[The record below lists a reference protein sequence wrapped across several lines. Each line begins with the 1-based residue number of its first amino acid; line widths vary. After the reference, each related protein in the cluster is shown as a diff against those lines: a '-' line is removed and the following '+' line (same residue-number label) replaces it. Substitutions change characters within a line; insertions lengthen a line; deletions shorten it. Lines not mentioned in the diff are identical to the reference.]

1 MHGMGAPYQFVEG
14 FIFKMRQNGPDGP
27 AVIKIAV
34 KADCVKLFP
43 VLPDQ
48 TDHLW
53 GNARKAVAFI
63 AARAHPGGQ
72 RQSSQ
77 APYGLKG
84 PARPGV
90 NFGQLDIVKGDTLT
104 VLGRFTIYGG
114 STLEMKDGRLVR
126 KADGPDHNLSFY
138 DRLERKP
145 SFKGKE
151 GADGLEAFKAWV
163 QKNLKK
169 AADGATGTVEVR
181 FVVGRNGGIQEVQ
194 AIKGGTPA
202 MRAEAVRVVQSA
214 PKWKPALSDGSPV
227 RMPYTLEVRF

>member
-1 MHGMGAPYQFVEG
+1 MMKKLLLLLALV
-14 FIFKMRQNGPDGP
+14 P
-27 AVIKIAV
+27 AVCLAQPRQLSVKEFLKLQASDTTSYLVQGVIAKV
-34 KADCVKLFP
+34 RSTTSGSFYLEDRTGTLLV
-43 VLPDQ
+43 
-48 TDHLW
+48 
-53 GNARKAVAFI
+53 
-63 AARAHPGGQ
+63 
-72 RQSSQ
+72 
-77 APYGLKG
+77 YGLKD
-84 PARPGV
+84 PAQPGV

-145 SFKGKE
+145 AFKGKE

-202 MRAEAVRVVQSA
+202 MRAEAIRVVQSA
-214 PKWKPALSDGSPV
+214 PKWKPAISDGSPV

>member
-1 MHGMGAPYQFVEG
+1 MMKKLLLLLALV
-14 FIFKMRQNGPDGP
+14 P
-27 AVIKIAV
+27 AVCLAQPRKLSV
-34 KADCVKLFP
+34 KEFLKLQASDTTSYL
-43 VLPDQ
+43 VQ
-48 TDHLW
+48 
-53 GNARKAVAFI
+53 GVVAKVRSTTSGSFYLED
-63 AARAHPGGQ
+63 RTGTLLV
-72 RQSSQ
+72 
-77 APYGLKG
+77 YGLKD
-84 PARPGV
+84 PAQPGV

-126 KADGPDHNLSFY
+126 KADGPDHHLSFY

-214 PKWKPALSDGSPV
+214 PKWKPAISDGSPV

>member
-1 MHGMGAPYQFVEG
+1 MKKFLLLLALV
-14 FIFKMRQNGPDGP
+14 P
-27 AVIKIAV
+27 AVCLAQPRKLSV
-34 KADCVKLFP
+34 KEFLKLQASDTTSYL
-43 VLPDQ
+43 VQ
-48 TDHLW
+48 
-53 GNARKAVAFI
+53 GVVAKVRSTTSGSFYLED
-63 AARAHPGGQ
+63 RTGTLLV
-72 RQSSQ
+72 
-77 APYGLKG
+77 YGLKD
-84 PARPGV
+84 PAQPGF

-145 SFKGKE
+145 AFKGKE

-214 PKWKPALSDGSPV
+214 PKWKPAISDGSPV

>member
-1 MHGMGAPYQFVEG
+1 MKKLLLLLALV
-14 FIFKMRQNGPDGP
+14 P
-27 AVIKIAV
+27 AVCLAQPRQLSV
-34 KADCVKLFP
+34 KEFLKLQASDTTSYL
-43 VLPDQ
+43 VQ
-48 TDHLW
+48 
-53 GNARKAVAFI
+53 GVVAKVRSATSGSFYLED
-63 AARAHPGGQ
+63 RTGTLLV
-72 RQSSQ
+72 
-77 APYGLKG
+77 YGLKD
-84 PARPGV
+84 PAQPGV
-90 NFGQLDIVKGDTLT
+90 NFGQMDIVKGDTLT

-145 SFKGKE
+145 SFKGRE

-214 PKWKPALSDGSPV
+214 PKWKPAVSDGSPV

>member
-1 MHGMGAPYQFVEG
+1 MMKKLLLLLALV
-14 FIFKMRQNGPDGP
+14 P
-27 AVIKIAV
+27 AVCLAQPRQLSV
-34 KADCVKLFP
+34 KEFLKLQ
-43 VLPDQ
+43 VSDTTSYLVQ
-48 TDHLW
+48 
-53 GNARKAVAFI
+53 GVVAKVRSATSGSFYLQD
-63 AARAHPGGQ
+63 PTGTLLV
-72 RQSSQ
+72 
-77 APYGLKG
+77 YGLKD
-84 PARPGV
+84 PAQPGV

-145 SFKGKE
+145 AFKGKE

-181 FVVGRNGGIQEVQ
+181 FVVGRNGGVQEVQ

-214 PKWKPALSDGSPV
+214 PKWKPAISDGSPV

>member
-1 MHGMGAPYQFVEG
+1 MMKKLLLLLTLV
-14 FIFKMRQNGPDGP
+14 P
-27 AVIKIAV
+27 AVCLAQPRQLSV
-34 KADCVKLFP
+34 KEFLKLQASDTTSYL
-43 VLPDQ
+43 VQ
-48 TDHLW
+48 
-53 GNARKAVAFI
+53 GVVAKVRSTTSGSFYLQD
-63 AARAHPGGQ
+63 PTGTLLV
-72 RQSSQ
+72 
-77 APYGLKG
+77 YGLKD

>member
-1 MHGMGAPYQFVEG
+1 MKKFLLLLSLV
-14 FIFKMRQNGPDGP
+14 P
-27 AVIKIAV
+27 AVCLAQPRQLSV
-34 KADCVKLFP
+34 KEFLKLQASDTTSYL
-43 VLPDQ
+43 VQ
-48 TDHLW
+48 
-53 GNARKAVAFI
+53 GVVAKVRSTTSGSFYLQD
-63 AARAHPGGQ
+63 PTGTLLV
-72 RQSSQ
+72 
-77 APYGLKG
+77 YGLKD
-84 PARPGV
+84 PAQPGV

-145 SFKGKE
+145 AFKGKE

-214 PKWKPALSDGSPV
+214 PKWKPAISDGSPV

>member
-1 MHGMGAPYQFVEG
+1 MKKLLVLLALV
-14 FIFKMRQNGPDGP
+14 P
-27 AVIKIAV
+27 AVCLAQPRQLSV
-34 KADCVKLFP
+34 KEFLKLQASDTTSYL
-43 VLPDQ
+43 VQ
-48 TDHLW
+48 
-53 GNARKAVAFI
+53 GVVAKVRSTTSGSFYLQD
-63 AARAHPGGQ
+63 PTGTLLV
-72 RQSSQ
+72 
-77 APYGLKG
+77 YGLKD
-84 PARPGV
+84 PAQPGV

-126 KADGPDHNLSFY
+126 KADGPDHHLSFY

-145 SFKGKE
+145 AFKGKE

-214 PKWKPALSDGSPV
+214 PKWKPAISDGSPV

>member
-1 MHGMGAPYQFVEG
+1 MKKLLVLLALV
-14 FIFKMRQNGPDGP
+14 P
-27 AVIKIAV
+27 AVCMAQPRQLSV
-34 KADCVKLFP
+34 KEFLKLQASDTTSYL
-43 VLPDQ
+43 VQ
-48 TDHLW
+48 
-53 GNARKAVAFI
+53 GVVAKVRSTTSGSFYLED
-63 AARAHPGGQ
+63 RTGTLLV
-72 RQSSQ
+72 
-77 APYGLKG
+77 YGLKD
-84 PARPGV
+84 PAQPGV

-214 PKWKPALSDGSPV
+214 PKWKPAISDGSPV

>member
-1 MHGMGAPYQFVEG
+1 MKKLLLLLALV
-14 FIFKMRQNGPDGP
+14 P
-27 AVIKIAV
+27 AVCLAQPRQLSV
-34 KADCVKLFP
+34 KEFLKLQASDTTSYL
-43 VLPDQ
+43 VQ
-48 TDHLW
+48 
-53 GNARKAVAFI
+53 GVVAKVRSTTSGSFYLED
-63 AARAHPGGQ
+63 RTGTLLV
-72 RQSSQ
+72 
-77 APYGLKG
+77 YGLKD
-84 PARPGV
+84 PAQPGV

-145 SFKGKE
+145 AFKGKE
-151 GADGLEAFKAWV
+151 GVDGLEAFKAWV

-214 PKWKPALSDGSPV
+214 PKWKPAISDGSPV

>member
-1 MHGMGAPYQFVEG
+1 MKKLLLLLALV
-14 FIFKMRQNGPDGP
+14 P
-27 AVIKIAV
+27 AVCLAQPRQLSV
-34 KADCVKLFP
+34 KEFLKLQASDTTSYL
-43 VLPDQ
+43 VQ
-48 TDHLW
+48 
-53 GNARKAVAFI
+53 GVVAKVRSATSGSFYLED
-63 AARAHPGGQ
+63 RTGTLLV
-72 RQSSQ
+72 
-77 APYGLKG
+77 YGLKD
-84 PARPGV
+84 PAQPGV

-104 VLGRFTIYGG
+104 VMGRFTIYGG

-126 KADGPDHNLSFY
+126 KADGPDHHLSFY

-145 SFKGKE
+145 AFKGKE

-214 PKWKPALSDGSPV
+214 PKWKPAISDGSPV

>member
-1 MHGMGAPYQFVEG
+1 MKKLLLLLALV
-14 FIFKMRQNGPDGP
+14 P
-27 AVIKIAV
+27 AVCLAQPRQLSV
-34 KADCVKLFP
+34 KEFLKLQASDTTSYL
-43 VLPDQ
+43 VQ
-48 TDHLW
+48 
-53 GNARKAVAFI
+53 GVVAKVRSATSGSFYLED
-63 AARAHPGGQ
+63 RTGTLLV
-72 RQSSQ
+72 
-77 APYGLKG
+77 YGLKD
-84 PARPGV
+84 PAQPGV

-126 KADGPDHNLSFY
+126 KADGPDHHLSFY

-145 SFKGKE
+145 AFKGKE

-214 PKWKPALSDGSPV
+214 PKWKPAISDGSPV

>member
-1 MHGMGAPYQFVEG
+1 MKKLLLLLALV
-14 FIFKMRQNGPDGP
+14 P
-27 AVIKIAV
+27 AVCLAQPRQLSV
-34 KADCVKLFP
+34 KEFLKLQASDTTSYL
-43 VLPDQ
+43 VQ
-48 TDHLW
+48 
-53 GNARKAVAFI
+53 GVVAKVRSATSGSFYLED
-63 AARAHPGGQ
+63 RTGTLLV
-72 RQSSQ
+72 
-77 APYGLKG
+77 YGLKD
-84 PARPGV
+84 PAQPGV

-114 STLEMKDGRLVR
+114 STMEMKDGRLVR

-145 SFKGKE
+145 AFKGKE

-214 PKWKPALSDGSPV
+214 PKWKPAISDGSPV

>member
-1 MHGMGAPYQFVEG
+1 MKKLLLLLAL
-14 FIFKMRQNGPDGP
+14 IP
-27 AVIKIAV
+27 AVCLAQPRQLSV
-34 KADCVKLFP
+34 KEFLKLQASDTTSYL
-43 VLPDQ
+43 VQ
-48 TDHLW
+48 
-53 GNARKAVAFI
+53 GVVAKVRSTTSGSFYLQD
-63 AARAHPGGQ
+63 PTGTLLV
-72 RQSSQ
+72 
-77 APYGLKG
+77 YGLKD
-84 PARPGV
+84 PAQPGV

-126 KADGPDHNLSFY
+126 KADGPDHHLSFY

-145 SFKGKE
+145 AFKGKE

-214 PKWKPALSDGSPV
+214 PKWKPAISDGSPV

>member
-1 MHGMGAPYQFVEG
+1 MKKLLLLLALV
-14 FIFKMRQNGPDGP
+14 P
-27 AVIKIAV
+27 AVCLAQPRQLSV
-34 KADCVKLFP
+34 KEFLKLQASDTTSYL
-43 VLPDQ
+43 VQ
-48 TDHLW
+48 
-53 GNARKAVAFI
+53 GVVAKVRSTTSGSFYLQD
-63 AARAHPGGQ
+63 PTGTLLV
-72 RQSSQ
+72 
-77 APYGLKG
+77 YGLKD
-84 PARPGV
+84 PAQPGV

-145 SFKGKE
+145 AFKGKE

-214 PKWKPALSDGSPV
+214 PKWKPAISDGSPV

>member
-1 MHGMGAPYQFVEG
+1 MMKKLLLLLALV
-14 FIFKMRQNGPDGP
+14 P
-27 AVIKIAV
+27 AVCLAQPRQLSV
-34 KADCVKLFP
+34 KEFLKLQASDTTSYL
-43 VLPDQ
+43 VQ
-48 TDHLW
+48 
-53 GNARKAVAFI
+53 GVVAKVRSATSGSFYLED
-63 AARAHPGGQ
+63 RTGTLLV
-72 RQSSQ
+72 
-77 APYGLKG
+77 YGLKD
-84 PARPGV
+84 PAQPGV

-145 SFKGKE
+145 AFKGKE

-214 PKWKPALSDGSPV
+214 PKWKPAISDGSPV

>member
-1 MHGMGAPYQFVEG
+1 MMKKLLLLLALV
-14 FIFKMRQNGPDGP
+14 P
-27 AVIKIAV
+27 AVCLAQPRQLSV
-34 KADCVKLFP
+34 KEFLKLQASDTTSYL
-43 VLPDQ
+43 VQ
-48 TDHLW
+48 
-53 GNARKAVAFI
+53 GVVAKVRSTTSGSFYLED
-63 AARAHPGGQ
+63 RTGTLLV
-72 RQSSQ
+72 
-77 APYGLKG
+77 YGLQD
-84 PARPGV
+84 PAQPGK
-90 NFGQLDIVKGDTLT
+90 NFSQLDIVKGDTLT
-104 VLGRFTIYGG
+104 VLGRFNIYGG

-126 KADGPDHNLSFY
+126 KADGPDHHLSFY

>member
-1 MHGMGAPYQFVEG
+1 MKKFLLLLSLV
-14 FIFKMRQNGPDGP
+14 P
-27 AVIKIAV
+27 AVCLAQPRQLSV
-34 KADCVKLFP
+34 KEFLKLQASDTTSYL
-43 VLPDQ
+43 VQ
-48 TDHLW
+48 
-53 GNARKAVAFI
+53 GVVAKVRSTTSGSFYLED
-63 AARAHPGGQ
+63 RTGTLLV
-72 RQSSQ
+72 
-77 APYGLKG
+77 YGLKD
-84 PARPGV
+84 PAQPGV

-126 KADGPDHNLSFY
+126 KADGPDHHLSFY

-145 SFKGKE
+145 AFKGKE

-214 PKWKPALSDGSPV
+214 PKWKPAISDGSPV

>member
-1 MHGMGAPYQFVEG
+1 MKKLLLLLALV
-14 FIFKMRQNGPDGP
+14 P
-27 AVIKIAV
+27 AVCLAQPRQLSV
-34 KADCVKLFP
+34 KEFLKL
-43 VLPDQ
+43 
-48 TDHLW
+48 
-53 GNARKAVAFI
+53 
-63 AARAHPGGQ
+63 
-72 RQSSQ
+72 Q
-77 APYGLKG
+77 ASDTTSYLVQGVVSKVRSTTSGSFYLQDPTGTLLVYGLKD
-84 PARPGV
+84 PAQPGI

-126 KADGPDHNLSFY
+126 KADGPDHHLSFY

-145 SFKGKE
+145 AFKGKE

-214 PKWKPALSDGSPV
+214 PKWKPAISDGSPV

>member
-1 MHGMGAPYQFVEG
+1 MKKLLVLLALV
-14 FIFKMRQNGPDGP
+14 P
-27 AVIKIAV
+27 AVCLAQPRQLSV
-34 KADCVKLFP
+34 KEFLKLQASDTTSYL
-43 VLPDQ
+43 VQ
-48 TDHLW
+48 
-53 GNARKAVAFI
+53 GVVAKVRSTTSGSFYLQD
-63 AARAHPGGQ
+63 PTGTLLV
-72 RQSSQ
+72 
-77 APYGLKG
+77 YGLKD
-84 PARPGV
+84 PAQPGV

-214 PKWKPALSDGSPV
+214 PKWKPAISDGSPV

>member
-1 MHGMGAPYQFVEG
+1 MKKLLLLLALV
-14 FIFKMRQNGPDGP
+14 P
-27 AVIKIAV
+27 AVCLAQPRQLSV
-34 KADCVKLFP
+34 KEFLKLQASDTTSYL
-43 VLPDQ
+43 VQ
-48 TDHLW
+48 
-53 GNARKAVAFI
+53 GVVAKVRSTTSGSFYLED
-63 AARAHPGGQ
+63 RTGTLLV
-72 RQSSQ
+72 
-77 APYGLKG
+77 YGLKD
-84 PARPGV
+84 PAQPGV

-145 SFKGKE
+145 AFKGKE

-202 MRAEAVRVVQSA
+202 MRAEAIRVVQSA
-214 PKWKPALSDGSPV
+214 PKWKPAISDGSPV

>member
-1 MHGMGAPYQFVEG
+1 MKKLLLLLALV
-14 FIFKMRQNGPDGP
+14 P
-27 AVIKIAV
+27 AVCLAQPRQLSV
-34 KADCVKLFP
+34 KEFLKLQASDTTSYL
-43 VLPDQ
+43 VQ
-48 TDHLW
+48 
-53 GNARKAVAFI
+53 GVVAKVRSATSGSFYLED
-63 AARAHPGGQ
+63 RTGTLLV
-72 RQSSQ
+72 
-77 APYGLKG
+77 YGLKD
-84 PARPGV
+84 PAQPGV
-90 NFGQLDIVKGDTLT
+90 NFGQLDIVKGDTLA

-145 SFKGKE
+145 AFKGKE

-214 PKWKPALSDGSPV
+214 PKWKPAISDGCPV

>member
-1 MHGMGAPYQFVEG
+1 MKKLLLLLALV
-14 FIFKMRQNGPDGP
+14 P
-27 AVIKIAV
+27 AVCLAQPRQLSV
-34 KADCVKLFP
+34 KEFLKLQASDTTSYL
-43 VLPDQ
+43 VQ
-48 TDHLW
+48 
-53 GNARKAVAFI
+53 GVVAKVRSTTSGSFYLED
-63 AARAHPGGQ
+63 PTGTLLV
-72 RQSSQ
+72 
-77 APYGLKG
+77 YGLKD
-84 PARPGV
+84 PAQPGV

-114 STLEMKDGRLVR
+114 STLEMKDGRLIR

-145 SFKGKE
+145 AFKGKE

-202 MRAEAVRVVQSA
+202 MRAEAIRVVQSA
-214 PKWKPALSDGSPV
+214 PKWKPAISDGSTV

>member
-1 MHGMGAPYQFVEG
+1 MKKLLLLLALV
-14 FIFKMRQNGPDGP
+14 P
-27 AVIKIAV
+27 AVCLAQPRQLSV
-34 KADCVKLFP
+34 KEFLKLQASDTTSYL
-43 VLPDQ
+43 VQ
-48 TDHLW
+48 
-53 GNARKAVAFI
+53 GVVAKVRSTTSGSFYLED
-63 AARAHPGGQ
+63 RTGTLLV
-72 RQSSQ
+72 
-77 APYGLKG
+77 YGLKD
-84 PARPGV
+84 PAQPGV

-145 SFKGKE
+145 AFKGKE

-181 FVVGRNGGIQEVQ
+181 FVVGRNGGVQEVQ

-214 PKWKPALSDGSPV
+214 PKWKPAISDGSPV

>member
-1 MHGMGAPYQFVEG
+1 MMKKLLLLLALV
-14 FIFKMRQNGPDGP
+14 P
-27 AVIKIAV
+27 AVCLAQPRQLSV
-34 KADCVKLFP
+34 KEFLKL
-43 VLPDQ
+43 
-48 TDHLW
+48 
-53 GNARKAVAFI
+53 
-63 AARAHPGGQ
+63 
-72 RQSSQ
+72 Q
-77 APYGLKG
+77 ASDTTSYLVQGVVSKVRSTTSGSFYLQDPTGTLLVYGLQD
-84 PARPGV
+84 PAQPGK
-90 NFGQLDIVKGDTLT
+90 NFSQLDIVKGDTLT

-126 KADGPDHNLSFY
+126 KADGPDHHLSFY

-145 SFKGKE
+145 AFKGKE

-169 AADGATGTVEVR
+169 PADGATGTVEVR

>member
-1 MHGMGAPYQFVEG
+1 MKKLLLLLALALV
-14 FIFKMRQNGPDGP
+14 P
-27 AVIKIAV
+27 AVCLAQPRKLSV
-34 KADCVKLFP
+34 KEFLKLQASDTTSYL
-43 VLPDQ
+43 VQ
-48 TDHLW
+48 
-53 GNARKAVAFI
+53 GVVAKVRSTTSGSFYLQD
-63 AARAHPGGQ
+63 PTGTLLV
-72 RQSSQ
+72 
-77 APYGLKG
+77 YGLKD
-84 PARPGV
+84 PAQPGV

-202 MRAEAVRVVQSA
+202 MRAEAIRVVQSA
-214 PKWKPALSDGSPV
+214 PKWKPAISDGSPV

>member
-1 MHGMGAPYQFVEG
+1 MKKLLLLLALV
-14 FIFKMRQNGPDGP
+14 P
-27 AVIKIAV
+27 AVCLAQPRKLSV
-34 KADCVKLFP
+34 KEFLKLQASDTTSYL
-43 VLPDQ
+43 VQ
-48 TDHLW
+48 
-53 GNARKAVAFI
+53 GVVAKVRSATSGSFYLED
-63 AARAHPGGQ
+63 RTGTLLV
-72 RQSSQ
+72 
-77 APYGLKG
+77 YGLKD
-84 PARPGV
+84 PAQPGV

-169 AADGATGTVEVR
+169 AADGATGTVAVR

-202 MRAEAVRVVQSA
+202 MRAEAIRVVQSA
-214 PKWKPALSDGSPV
+214 PKWKPAISDGSPV

>member
-1 MHGMGAPYQFVEG
+1 MKKLLLLLALV
-14 FIFKMRQNGPDGP
+14 P
-27 AVIKIAV
+27 AVCLAQPRQLSVKEFLKLQASDTTSYLVQGVIAKV
-34 KADCVKLFP
+34 RSTTSGSFYLEDRTGTLLV
-43 VLPDQ
+43 
-48 TDHLW
+48 
-53 GNARKAVAFI
+53 
-63 AARAHPGGQ
+63 
-72 RQSSQ
+72 
-77 APYGLKG
+77 YGLKD
-84 PARPGV
+84 PAQPGV

-145 SFKGKE
+145 AFKGKE

-214 PKWKPALSDGSPV
+214 PKWKPAISDGSPV